1 MAGKV
6 FFSVSMSLDGFIAPE
21 SLEDLMGQ
29 QWMELQQ
36 WIFPQRFFRENLKLG
51 EGGEEG
57 RNNDIVRETFERTG
71 ASVMGKRMFDA
82 GEQAWPEEA
91 PFHTPVFVVTHE
103 KRDPWQRLGGTT
115 FHFVNDGIES
125 ALDQAREAAGDRD
138 VRIAGGGATILE
150 YLNAGLID
158 EFSIALSPVLF
169 GSGIRLFEG
178 VDAGRVALEPVRAA
192 GAAGDPPDLR
202 SPGTVTLTT
211 SALRCRGQQCGASLD
226 ALASGRANV
235 GAAILA
241 GRSPGGTSRPC
252 RGASAPAQVSPT
264 SNQRPLRA
272 AELTMALK
280 LWHHAVGRVRAP
292 CVDADRTGSVGC
304 RRREPVPDA
313 LQRAPFSRRCVREER
328 RSEHCVVGES
338 RGTKFRVTV
347 VSQHGEPFA
356 SVVRIDLASQ
366 EAVAFESG
374 DEVGQA
380 RWAE

>member
-57 RNNDIVRETFERTG
+57 RDNDIARETFERTG

-103 KRDPWQRLGGTT
+103 KRDPWERPGGTT
-115 FHFVNDGIES
+115 FHFVNDGIEP

-150 YLNAGLID
+150 YVNAGLID

-178 VDAGRVALEPVRAA
+178 VDAGRVALEPVRAE
-192 GAAGDPPDLR
+192 P
-202 SPGTVTLTT
+202 SPRVTHLTY
-211 SALRCRGQQCGASLD
+211 A
-226 ALASGRANV
+226 
-235 GAAILA
+235 
-241 GRSPGGTSRPC
+241 
-252 RGASAPAQVSPT
+252 
-264 SNQRPLRA
+264 
-272 AELTMALK
+272 
-280 LWHHAVGRVRAP
+280 
-292 CVDADRTGSVGC
+292 
-304 RRREPVPDA
+304 
-313 LQRAPFSRRCVREER
+313 VRER
-328 RSEHCVVGES
+328 QAHGGRHTADGGANGNPS
-338 RGTKFRVTV
+338 R
-347 VSQHGEPFA
+347 
-356 SVVRIDLASQ
+356 
-366 EAVAFESG
+366 
-374 DEVGQA
+374 
-380 RWAE
+380 